1 LYVLTAC
8 CSAAVHCDALVFFFF
23 FFFFTGNARI
33 TRQTSL
39 PFRAS
44 HALNPEQW
52 SRGVR
57 FQGDVLLL
65 RLLVF
70 SSVFCFQLS
79 L

>member
-8 CSAAVHCDALVFFFF
+8 CSAAVLCDALVF

-39 PFRAS
+39 AFRAS
-44 HALNPEQW
+44 HALKPELW
-52 SRGVR
+52 RRGVR